1 MKISYLS
8 KFISLLIVIIFTTSC
23 DQIYKQQI
31 DTNIYLPMGRDSDGC
46 MRYRLKATEKMST
59 QVIVYQTMAGKY
71 TPNKNTSD
79 CR

>member
-1 MKISYLS
+1 MKTN
-8 KFISLLIVIIFTTSC
+8 SLLKTVGSIILGIFITSC

-31 DTNIYLPMGRDSDGC
+31 DTNIYLPMGRDGDGC
-46 MRYRLKATEKMST
+46 MRYRSKATEKMST